1 MDVRCAQTFAFIT
14 FHCLL
19 GASNWTKE
27 NADLAVFDVFFYVF
41 GVPEFIDAVLERLNL
56 FVFKWEINSS

>member
-1 MDVRCAQTFAFIT
+1 MGVRRALTFAFIT

-27 NADLAVFDVFFYVF
+27 NADFAEQYVFLYVF
-41 GVPEFIDAVLERLNL
+41 GVPEFIGAVLEH
-56 FVFKWEINSS
+56 